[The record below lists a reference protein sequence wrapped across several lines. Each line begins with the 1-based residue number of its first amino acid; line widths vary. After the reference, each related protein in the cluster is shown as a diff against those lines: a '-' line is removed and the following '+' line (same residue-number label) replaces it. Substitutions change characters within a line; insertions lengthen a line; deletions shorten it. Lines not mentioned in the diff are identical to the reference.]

1 MATLAAA
8 STSDG
13 TMTPK
18 AKALA
23 HQALVAPLSLLIFL
37 FAAIPALP
45 QQSRP
50 NAGKSQASPGVT
62 QPGETPLSA
71 LAAQAQ
77 QALDRKDYESAILLL
92 QRIIAQK
99 PDEALLHFELGYAY
113 SELKR
118 NDDAASAYRRALEL
132 DPKLVAAHMNLG
144 LVLLDSDPAAAL
156 ASFRHAADLTPTD
169 GLPHY
174 FEGRALERSG
184 KLPEAIEEYRSAA
197 AMTPKD
203 ADMQMALAS
212 ALLNAGKFS
221 EAEKQFHTTLA
232 LEPDAAPPKLGLA
245 ESLLREQKLQD
256 AADAYAAYLTQVPGD
271 REARFNHAAVL
282 ENLDHRDD
290 ALAELDHADQGVDP
304 TPQSLKLRGSIFMQQ
319 KKWAEADATLG
330 KAVAALPNDAES
342 HAWLGQAKMELRQ
355 YASAERELRRA
366 SELDPSNMGLLRD
379 LIGAVYLSGNYTA
392 TINAIDL
399 LQQHD
404 TLTALDWF
412 FRAISCDK
420 LGRKQEAADA
430 YQKFLDLDQGQHAD
444 QEFQARGR
452 LVVLRSE
459 LGKAESGKKKK

>member
-1 MATLAAA
+1 MTLQ
-8 STSDG
+8 
-13 TMTPK
+13 

-23 HQALVAPLSLLIFL
+23 HLALAASLFL
-37 FAAIPALP
+37 FVATPVWP

-50 NAGKSQASPGVT
+50 NPVKSQAAPGVT
-62 QPGETPLSA
+62 QPGETSLSA

-77 QALDRKDYESAILLL
+77 QALDRKDYESAIPLL
-92 QRIIAQK
+92 QQIITQK
-99 PDEALLHFELGYAY
+99 PDEALPHFELGYAY
-113 SELKR
+113 SELKH
-118 NDDAASAYRRALEL
+118 NDDAATAYRRAIEL
-132 DPKLVAAHMNLG
+132 DPKLVAAQINLG

-156 ASFRHAADLTPTD
+156 ASFRHAADLTPTE
-169 GLPHY
+169 GRPHY

-184 KLPEAIEEYRSAA
+184 KLPEAVEEYRSAA
-197 AMTPKD
+197 AMTPKN
-203 ADMQMALAS
+203 ADFEIALAS

-221 EAEKQFHTTLA
+221 EAEKQFRATMA

-256 AADAYAAYLTQVPGD
+256 AADAYAAYLAQVPGD

-282 ENLDHRDD
+282 ENLDRHDD
-290 ALAELDHADQGVDP
+290 ALAELDRADQGADP

-319 KKWAEADATLG
+319 KKWPEADAALG

-342 HAWLGQAKMELRQ
+342 HAWLGRAKMELRQ
-355 YASAERELRRA
+355 YAPAEQELRRA
-366 SELDPSNMGLLRD
+366 LELDPLNIGPLRD
-379 LIGAVYLSGNYTA
+379 LVGVVYLSGNYNG
-392 TINAIDL
+392 TITAIDL

-404 TLTALDWF
+404 TLNALDWF

-420 LGRKQEAADA
+420 LGRKQEAAVA

-452 LVVLRSE
+452 LVVLLPE
-459 LGKAESGKKKK
+459 LGKKKK